1 MKTSQYGVIMKTST
15 EVEIAWEIWHLI
27 SRLNDLIWDLY
38 ENEFMYILEKKED
51 IKSDVSDVDFPF

>member
-1 MKTSQYGVIMKTST
+1 MKTST

-38 ENEFMYILEKKED
+38 ENEFMNIIEKSEFMKADQKDE
-51 IKSDVSDVDFPF
+51 DFPF

>member
-15 EVEIAWEIWHLI
+15 EIEIMWEIWHLI

-38 ENEFMYILEKKED
+38 ENEFMNILEIKEYK
-51 IKSDVSDVDFPF
+51 KSDLSDVDFPF

>member
-15 EVEIAWEIWHLI
+15 EIEIVWEIWHLI

-38 ENEFMYILEKKED
+38 ENEFMNILEKKQD
-51 IKSDVSDVDFPF
+51 IKSDLSDVDFPF

>member
-1 MKTSQYGVIMKTST
+1 MKTST

-38 ENEFMYILEKKED
+38 ENEFMNILEKKEH